1 MIAVLAIPNPK
12 QTESS
17 SKNFARQRVQSMNS
31 IVSMV
36 TATSEDE
43 FGGAKP
49 PFIPS
54 SRKSSLGE
62 EEEWTIHTPS
72 SMVVQNTVTKPDKK
86 IESNQ
91 SVDPSQPPSPAR
103 MIYLYNKPH
112 QQTRKQKRAVIVHS
126 EAVGRTLFE
135 LHFRFLFFTHFSKLI
150 SFSKYIGYQS
160 SSSLWCMQRMAEK
173 GKNDQR
179 YSIFH

>member
-43 FGGAKP
+43 LGIAKP
-49 PFIPS
+49 PFIP

-62 EEEWTIHTPS
+62 EEDWTIHTPS
-72 SMVVQNTVTKPDKK
+72 SMVVQNPVPIIDKK
-86 IESNQ
+86 IESNHN
-91 SVDPSQPPSPAR
+91 VDSSQPPSPAR

-126 EAVGRTLFE
+126 DAVGRALVKLHIWISYFTNLLTTHKFLSLF
-135 LHFRFLFFTHFSKLI
+135 RISILFVPVVHATSGSK
-150 SFSKYIGYQS
+150 
-160 SSSLWCMQRMAEK
+160 R
-173 GKNDQR
+173 
-179 YSIFH
+179 